1 MGRLAPIA
9 AGDSSLSRHRAGAV
23 SSSGLT
29 AFCYAG
35 HMAEPTLLS
44 TLGKGVLTLTLN
56 RPAKLNAIDNAL
68 AAALL
73 EELQAAGN
81 DTDVRV
87 IRLRGSGRAFC
98 AGCDISA
105 PPTEQDLELVQ
116 GVAVGIVRHPKPVVA
131 AVHGWTVGA
140 GFEWMMDA
148 DVVVAADNARFKLP
162 EASIGV
168 FVTGGLVA
176 TLQAT
181 AGLSRA
187 KAMML
192 LGEEFSAR
200 QAVDWGLAHRSV
212 PSNQLDE
219 VSMAVCQRLAALD
232 PTVVAHYKRVLN
244 AIGLDRFDRAI
255 EEESNAS
262 RMLVKAVPLGT

>member
-1 MGRLAPIA
+1 M
-9 AGDSSLSRHRAGAV
+9 V
-23 SSSGLT
+23 
-29 AFCYAG
+29 
-35 HMAEPTLLS
+35 EPTLLS
-44 TLGKGVLTLTLN
+44 TLDKGVLTLTLN

-73 EELQAAGN
+73 EELQTAATN
-81 DTDVRV
+81 PEVRV
-87 IRLRGSGRAFC
+87 IRLRGNGRAFC
-98 AGCDISA
+98 AGRDISA
-105 PPTEQDLELVQ
+105 LPTERDLELVQ
-116 GVAVGIVRHPKPVVA
+116 GVAVAIVRHPKPVMA

-140 GFEWMMDA
+140 GFEWTMDA
-148 DVVVAADNARFKLP
+148 DVVVAADDARFKLP

-176 TLQAT
+176 TLPAI

-192 LGEEFSAR
+192 FGEEFSAR
-200 QAVDWGLAHRSV
+200 QAVDWGLAHRAV

-219 VSMAVCQRLAALD
+219 VSMAACQRLAALD

-244 AIGLDRFDRAI
+244 AVGLDRFDRAI
-255 EEESNAS
+255 EEESNAT
-262 RMLVKAVPLGT
+262 RMLVKAFPVAI